1 MKEFPKVKFIKVN
14 PDGIR
19 GNTGVST
26 NIEEWNTHVTKGTL
40 EYWNYDKLNET
51 FNCI

>member
-1 MKEFPKVKFIKVN
+1 MQEFPKVKFIKVN

-19 GNTGVST
+19 GNTSVSS
-26 NIEEWNTHVTKGTL
+26 NIEEWNVHANKGIL
-40 EYWNYDKLNET
+40 EYWNFNKLNET

>member
-1 MKEFPKVKFIKVN
+1 MTEFPKVKFIKVN

-19 GNTGVST
+19 GNTLVSS
-26 NIEEWNTHVTKGTL
+26 NVDEWNKFTKKNLSYMTF
-40 EYWNYDKLNET
+40 EELNET